1 MSFERIRY
9 TGRALSRSIRLGLA
23 YTDSVDGD
31 VVTDV
36 DAVLQ
41 EVGHDRAEL
50 RDLVASLAGLAG
62 HAVMVITERLE
73 ASLEPEQ
80 DPARRMERFSRLRT
94 TVIEECAAAV
104 RESRPAS
111 PLLVPRNEVV
121 AWDGVTERRS
131 GLDRRLG
138 TSRRSLPANSPSAR
152 ISLRMH
158 GERRVGISDRRIG
171 IDRRGFGAGGASA
184 RAAKS

>member
-1 MSFERIRY
+1 M
-9 TGRALSRSIRLGLA
+9 ARSIRLGLA

-31 VVTDV
+31 VATDV
-36 DAVLQ
+36 DAVLE
-41 EVGHDRAEL
+41 EVGEDRAEL

-73 ASLEPEQ
+73 ASLEPEH
-80 DPARRMERFSRLRT
+80 DRARRIQRFSRLRT
-94 TVIEECAAAV
+94 SVIEECAAAL

-111 PLLVPRNEVV
+111 LLLAPRNDIVEY
-121 AWDGVTERRS
+121 DGVTERRS

-138 TSRRSLPANSPSAR
+138 TSRRHLPADSPSAK

-158 GERRVGISDRRIG
+158 GERRVGISDRRIR
-171 IDRRGFGAGGASA
+171 IDRRGFSADEASA
-184 RAAKS
+184 GSAKS